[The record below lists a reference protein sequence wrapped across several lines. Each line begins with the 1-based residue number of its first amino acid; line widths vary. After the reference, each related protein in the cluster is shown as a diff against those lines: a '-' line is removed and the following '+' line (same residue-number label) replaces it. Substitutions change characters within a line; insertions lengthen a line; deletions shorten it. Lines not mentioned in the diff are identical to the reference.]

1 MAAPQFDVRGK
12 VALITGGAR
21 GIGFGTAK
29 ALARRGATVVVV
41 DLDQGAC
48 DEAAAQL
55 GGDAIGLAADVTD
68 LGAMQRVVATVVERF
83 GGLDL
88 VMANAGIASKAAT
101 FRAMN
106 RESFDRVFEV
116 NANGVIRT
124 VEAALPEIIRRR
136 GHVVVVAS
144 VYAFVNGVGAVPY
157 AMSKAAVEQLGRA
170 LRVELAQHGASATTC
185 YFGFIDTTM
194 VHKGIDE
201 DPLSD
206 RLLGQLPGPL
216 AKRLTPDQAGEAV
229 AQGIE
234 RRAAR
239 VIVPPVWRILFVLRG
254 ILGPLLDRYM
264 ERSGDTQSLA
274 RDMDARAGEE
284 QPTTL

>member
-1 MAAPQFDVRGK
+1 MAVEAFDVDGK

-48 DEAAAQL
+48 DEAVAQL
-55 GGDAIGLAADVTD
+55 GGDAIGIAADVTD
-68 LGAMQRVVATVVERF
+68 LGAMQRAVATAVDRF
-83 GGLDL
+83 GGVDV

-101 FRAMN
+101 FRAMS

-124 VEAALPEIIRRR
+124 VEAALPEIVRRR

-144 VYAFVNGVGAVPY
+144 VYAFVNGVGATPY

-185 YFGFIDTTM
+185 YFGFIDTEM
-194 VHKGIDE
+194 VHRGIDD

-206 RLLGQLPGPL
+206 ELKRQMPGPL

-229 AQGIE
+229 ARAVE
-234 RRAAR
+234 RRAPR
-239 VIVPPVWRILFVLRG
+239 VIVPPVWRVLFVLRG
-254 ILGPLLDRYM
+254 VLGPLLDRYM
-264 ERSGDTQSLA
+264 ERAAPVQELA
-274 RDMDARAGEE
+274 GEMDRRAGEE
-284 QPTTL
+284 QPTTA